1 MLIEFDQ
8 NTLANM
14 TAALE
19 SVCKKLP
26 ADKDNHDNRKSIAD
40 AMIASARSGKRSYL
54 DLKDAGAAALKQ
66 IMRPS
71 KSGWLRLKRLL
82 VSRQ

>member
-19 SVCKKLP
+19 AVCKKLP
-26 ADKDNHDNRKSIAD
+26 ANEDKHDNRKSIAD
-40 AMIASARSGKRSYL
+40 AMIEAARAGKRTYS
-54 DLKDAGAAALKQ
+54 DLKDVGDAALKK
-66 IMRPS
+66 IIRP
-71 KSGWLRLKRLL
+71 KRFGWLQVRRLL

>member
-19 SVCKKLP
+19 SVCRKLP
-26 ADKDNHDNRKSIAD
+26 PGKDSPQLRKQIAD
-40 AMIASARSGKRSYL
+40 AMVARAKAGRRSYA
-54 DLKDAGAAALKQ
+54 DFESAGAEALGESA
-66 IMRPS
+66 MPDRS
-71 KSGWLRLKRLL
+71 RWLSWLKRG
-82 VSRQ
+82 

>member
-19 SVCKKLP
+19 SVCRKLP
-26 ADKDNHDNRKSIAD
+26 SDKDNSEVRKKIAD
-40 AMIASARSGKRSYL
+40 ALVACAKAGRRNYADFES
-54 DLKDAGAAALKQ
+54 AGAQALHELT
-66 IMRPS
+66 RPDRS
-71 KSGWLRLKRLL
+71 KWTSWLKRG
-82 VSRQ
+82 

>member
-19 SVCKKLP
+19 SVCRKLP
-26 ADKDNHDNRKSIAD
+26 PDKDSSEARKQIAD
-40 AMIASARSGKRSYL
+40 AMVACAKAGRRSYA
-54 DLKDAGAAALKQ
+54 DFESAGAEALRQ
-66 IMRPS
+66 LARPDRS
-71 KSGWLRLKRLL
+71 KWLSWLKR
-82 VSRQ
+82 R